1 MFVRT
6 ICINIR
12 VVPNCS
18 PLRPQSTT
26 QLWGCQSR
34 HQHQERR
41 REGLST
47 RKGQIERNILYLP
60 LLQIEHPVNLS
71 DYAVSSVTMAHDGEE
86 ANRYLVYVTT
96 HIYIYI
102 AVAGPMQR
110 KCSPLLKS
118 RDIAEVNARQAD
130 NYMALSTS
138 DQRAWKVS
146 EPMQPSTQDTP
157 NTLSALYTCSE
168 KLQHRVRILHVLE
181 AEPPG

>member
-71 DYAVSSVTMAHDGEE
+71 DSAVSSATMAHYGEE
-86 ANRYLVYVTT
+86 ANRYLVYLTT
-96 HIYIYI
+96 HIYI

-110 KCSPLLKS
+110 KYTPAPNS
-118 RDIAEVNARQAD
+118 RDISEVNARQAD
-130 NYMALSTS
+130 NYIALSTS

-146 EPMQPSTQDTP
+146 EPMQPSMQDTP
-157 NTLSALYTCSE
+157 NT
-168 KLQHRVRILHVLE
+168 
-181 AEPPG
+181 